1 MAINSGE
8 FIKASDVIK
17 ALTDIHLRSY
27 VASSND
33 TTSLVFRGVVRDY
46 RATGLLL
53 INANGIPKVYVC
65 ALFTDGIPIAFKLSL
80 FRFLPVIDGSIPL

>member
-1 MAINSGE
+1 MAIESGE
-8 FIKASDVIK
+8 SIKASDVIK

-33 TTSLVFRGVVRDY
+33 TTSLVFHGVVRDY

-65 ALFTDGIPIAFKLSL
+65 ALFTDGISVAFKLG
-80 FRFLPVIDGSIPL
+80 FFHFLPVID